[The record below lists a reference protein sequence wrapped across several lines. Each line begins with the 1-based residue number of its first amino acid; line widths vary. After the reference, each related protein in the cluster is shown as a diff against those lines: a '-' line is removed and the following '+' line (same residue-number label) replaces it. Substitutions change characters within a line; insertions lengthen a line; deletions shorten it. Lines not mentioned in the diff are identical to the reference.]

1 MTSASPPAELALLLN
16 PSVTFSATAH
26 ALSKSTSPANHFHTL
41 ISLHDFLT
49 SASDAPLPARM
60 KAEWCLWEAYS
71 KWDLGLNP
79 FLGHFVQV
87 WESGGQTPDVL
98 IVGVILSGQA
108 HEVAS
113 WEGRG

>member
-1 MTSASPPAELALLLN
+1 
-16 PSVTFSATAH
+16 
-26 ALSKSTSPANHFHTL
+26 
-41 ISLHDFLT
+41 
-49 SASDAPLPARM
+49 M

-113 WEGRG
+113 WGREGLRVVDTYDGGEGDGVCTQ